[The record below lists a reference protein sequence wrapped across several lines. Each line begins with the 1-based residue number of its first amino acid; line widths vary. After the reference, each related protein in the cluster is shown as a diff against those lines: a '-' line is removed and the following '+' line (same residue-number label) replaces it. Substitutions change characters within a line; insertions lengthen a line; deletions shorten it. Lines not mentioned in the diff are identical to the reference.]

1 MSKKS
6 NGFGKFLAG
15 AAIGA
20 GLGVLFAPKK
30 GSETREELKNNI
42 DSLINK
48 AKDLDKE
55 EVRAELESKL
65 YEIKDAIDNLDKETV
80 MAVAKKQVRK
90 IQDMTA
96 ELVAYTKEV
105 GTPVLEEAANK
116 VKDACLDT
124 ANKVVENLEKKESK
138 K

>member
-105 GTPVLEEAANK
+105 GTPVLEEAATK